1 LDPALQRLAKL
12 TLRDVEIVRD
22 LGRLNSLRELARRLA
37 MEPSQISRIVARVE
51 KALGFKV
58 LERSVTGI
66 VLTERGRQ
74 AVERFSEVC
83 ALLEETQANR
93 TQEAPSI
100 AVGGATFLNSR
111 LVAPVT
117 TTLASLAVTWRLLDV
132 QPDDTVMMG
141 LRGAFTVATHLGKM
155 EWPRTWVSKKV
166 GVVPWSVFA
175 RRGHPLTAKRGVDE
189 KDLAAYPFIFPVY
202 MSPSGLAYGNDH
214 CPLPRDK
221 RRAGTAT
228 ASADAGLAVLRSS
241 DQLGF
246 LPEIV
251 ARDLVRFGEVVAI
264 PVRGWA
270 SVARPYFLSARSE
283 SVSRKTFDL
292 LAEGLAARLDAAAVS
307 GAS

>member
-1 LDPALQRLAKL
+1 MDPALQRLAKL

-22 LGRLNSLRELARRLA
+22 LGRLSSLRELARRLA

-51 KALGFKV
+51 KALGFKM

-93 TQEAPSI
+93 TKEAPSI
-100 AVGGATFLNSR
+100 AVGSATFLNSR

-117 TTLASLAVTWRLLDV
+117 TGMTTLDVTWRILDI

-141 LRGAFTVATHLGKM
+141 LRGAFTVATHLGAM
-155 EWPRTWVSKKV
+155 EWPRTWTSKKV
-166 GVVPWSVFA
+166 GAVPWSVFA
-175 RRGHPLTAKRGVDE
+175 RRGHPLSEKRAVDE
-189 KDLAAYPFIFPVY
+189 KDLTAYPFIFPVY

-214 CPLPRDK
+214 CPLPREK

-228 ASADAGLAVLRSS
+228 ASADAGLAVVRAS

-251 ARDLVRFGEVVAI
+251 ARDLVRFGEIVPI
-264 PVRGWA
+264 PVRGWNG
-270 SVARPYFLSARSE
+270 VARPFFLSARSE

-292 LAEGLAARLDAAAVS
+292 LAEGLAARLEAS
-307 GAS
+307 TTRGAS